1 MVPHK
6 YLTDLNGD
14 ERKKTGFGIWWIQK
28 MGFFQISMFFYQ
40 NFRFGGLVLGLIEL
54 IDEKAE
60 PK

>member
-14 ERKKTGFGIWWIQK
+14 ERKKMGFGIWWIQK

-40 NFRFGGLVLGLIEL
+40 NFRFGGLLLGLIE
-54 IDEKAE
+54 
-60 PK
+60 